1 MSECP
6 SAPVAGP
13 GWRSRLANVLLCVAV
28 AVPALLLVAGA
39 LLPG

>member
-6 SAPVAGP
+6 TAPAAGP
-13 GWRSRLANVLLCVAV
+13 GWRNRLGNVLLCAAL